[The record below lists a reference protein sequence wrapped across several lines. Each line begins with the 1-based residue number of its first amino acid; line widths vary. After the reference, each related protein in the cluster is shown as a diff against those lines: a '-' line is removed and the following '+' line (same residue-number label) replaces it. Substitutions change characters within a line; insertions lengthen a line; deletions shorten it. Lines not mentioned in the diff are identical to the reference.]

1 MMNQARL
8 VSEKVLEST
17 KQHCILLNRSYL
29 YCVLSRSTSGV
40 VVEQTSVPSDIVCPT
55 YLSVQMLTPKLG

>member
-17 KQHCILLNRSYL
+17 KQGLYLLNRSYL
-29 YCVLSRSTSGV
+29 YCVLSRSTTGV
-40 VVEQTSVPSDIVCPT
+40 VVAQTSVPSNIVCPT
-55 YLSVQMLTPKLG
+55 YLSVQILTPKLG